1 MVNRF
6 GFKDQSMNNHSN
18 QMALI
23 KLIGFSL
30 LGVFLF
36 FVPIEIAGKNTIA
49 FDHMASYLVKE
60 QKNLAIT
67 LLFGLMAYELYKII
81 TTKPF
86 KTLTQKILTT
96 LKIIG
101 MVLALLHITK
111 LAPSSLMAKDML
123 PFLFEK
129 LALPVGMIVPIGAV
143 MLAFL
148 LGFGLLEAVG
158 VLMQPI
164 MKPVFRTSGKSA
176 IDAVASFVGSYSVG
190 LLITDRVY
198 NQGAYS
204 AREAVIIAT
213 GFSTVSTAFMV
224 IVAKT
229 LDLMPV
235 WGLYFWSCLV
245 ITFLVTAITA
255 RLPPIKNFD
264 DNKAIADDDNL
275 NGSRL
280 TSAIQTGIDTAKNAP
295 PLHKLLWDNFVDGVN
310 MASAIVPSIIAIGLI
325 GLLLEKYTP
334 VFAVVGLILYPFTL
348 LAGLPEPLAA
358 AKGLSAGLAEMFLPA
373 LLLAKSDILTRYVA
387 AVVSVSGVIFFS
399 AMIPCVLATKI
410 PLSVGKMVVIWFV
423 RVALSI
429 VLAGWFGQF
438 ALSMGWLA

>member
-6 GFKDQSMNNHSN
+6 GFKDKSMNNHSN

-101 MVLALLHITK
+101 MVLALLYITK

>member
-1 MVNRF
+1 
-6 GFKDQSMNNHSN
+6 
-18 QMALI
+18 MALI

-101 MVLALLHITK
+101 MVLALLYITK

-334 VFAVVGLILYPFTL
+334 VFAVVGLVLYPFTL

>member
-1 MVNRF
+1 
-6 GFKDQSMNNHSN
+6 
-18 QMALI
+18 MALI

-101 MVLALLHITK
+101 MVLALLYITK

>member
-6 GFKDQSMNNHSN
+6 GFKDKSMNNHSN

-101 MVLALLHITK
+101 MVLALLYITK

-334 VFAVVGLILYPFTL
+334 VFAVVGLVLYPFTL

>member
-1 MVNRF
+1 
-6 GFKDQSMNNHSN
+6 MNNHSN

-101 MVLALLHITK
+101 MVLALLYITK

-334 VFAVVGLILYPFTL
+334 VFAVVGLVLYPFTL

>member
-1 MVNRF
+1 
-6 GFKDQSMNNHSN
+6 MNNHSN

-101 MVLALLHITK
+101 MVLALLYITK

-334 VFAVVGLILYPFTL
+334 VFAVVGLVLYPFTL
-348 LAGLPEPLAA
+348 LAGLPEPLVA

>member
-1 MVNRF
+1 
-6 GFKDQSMNNHSN
+6 MNTKSN
-18 QMALI
+18 SKSNSLALI

-30 LGVFLF
+30 LGIFLF
-36 FVPIEIAGKNTIA
+36 FVPIQIGEKSTIA

-60 QKNLAIT
+60 QRSLAIV
-67 LLFGLMAYELYKII
+67 LLFALMIYGVV
-81 TTKPF
+81 KPF
-86 KTLTQKILTT
+86 INQSFHQNLTNKVLTVLKVLGLILAILFMSNT
-96 LKIIG
+96 
-101 MVLALLHITK
+101 
-111 LAPSSLMAKDML
+111 APSSLMTKDML
-123 PFLFEK
+123 PFLFDK

-158 VLMQPI
+158 VLMQPV
-164 MKPVFRTSGKSA
+164 MKPIFKTSGKSA

-198 NQGAYS
+198 RQGAYS

-229 LDLMPV
+229 LSIMPI
-235 WGLYFWSCLV
+235 WSMYFWSCLL
-245 ITFLVTAITA
+245 ITFLVTAISA
-255 RLPPIKNFD
+255 RLPPIKSFD
-264 DNKAIADDDNL
+264 DDKAIADDNKL
-275 NGSRL
+275 SEARIKV
-280 TSAIQTGIDTAKNAP
+280 AIKTGIDTAKNAP
-295 PLHKLLWDNFVDGVN
+295 PLYKLLWDNFVDGVN

-334 VFAVVGLILYPFTL
+334 VFDVLGMVLYPFAL
-348 LAGLPEPLAA
+348 IGGLPEPMTA
-358 AKGLSAGLAEMFLPA
+358 AKGISSGLAEMFLPA
-373 LLLAKSDILTRYVA
+373 LLLAKSDILTRYVT

-410 PLSVGKMVVIWFV
+410 PLKISQLVLIWFI
-423 RVALSI
+423 RVGLSM
-429 VLAGWFGQF
+429 VLASWFGRLAMSF
-438 ALSMGWLA
+438 GWLV

>member
-1 MVNRF
+1 
-6 GFKDQSMNNHSN
+6 MNNHSN

-101 MVLALLHITK
+101 MVLALLYITK